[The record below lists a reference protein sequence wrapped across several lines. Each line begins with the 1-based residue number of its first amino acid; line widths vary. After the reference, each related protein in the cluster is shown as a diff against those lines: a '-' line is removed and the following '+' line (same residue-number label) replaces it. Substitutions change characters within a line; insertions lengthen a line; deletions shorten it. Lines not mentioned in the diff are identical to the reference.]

1 MITFATLLTIA
12 ALAAGELDDKIT
24 SVAPTAAEDRYLS
37 IPWRQNLMRAR
48 DEAQRDRKPL
58 FLWIM
63 NGHPLGCV

>member
-1 MITFATLLTIA
+1 MITITTLLAIF
-12 ALAAGELDDKIT
+12 ALSTADLDDKIA
-24 SVAPTAAEDRYLS
+24 SVAPTAAEDRYLA

-48 DEAQRDRKPL
+48 DEAQRDGKPL